1 MDGMDMASAM
11 EIMGLLRI
19 AELEEVVG
27 YARHKIALRPCAVYD
42 IEGGAEHAA
51 SDCA

>member
-1 MDGMDMASAM
+1 MDGLDMTSAM
-11 EIMGLLRI
+11 EIMWLLSI
-19 AELEEVVG
+19 EEAEEVTD

-42 IEGGAEHAA
+42 MEGGAEHAA

>member
-1 MDGMDMASAM
+1 MDGLDMTSAM
-11 EIMGLLRI
+11 ETIELLTI
-19 AELEEVVG
+19 TELEEVVG

-42 IEGGAEHAA
+42 MEGGAEHAA